1 LVLEG
6 GKLEKVTFV
15 GIPFYSLAEYQGM
28 GGAVQSLRD
37 AGIVQRLRSGK
48 VQVRDIGD
56 VECPRIDRDH
66 GPGNLRNYE
75 EFIEG
80 TRRVRDKL
88 LKEAD
93 GSALTFCLGGE
104 CTFTV
109 GSVAGLKK
117 VYPGKPGIVWMDAHG
132 DFNTPETTPSGFIG
146 GMPLA
151 IACGRGPR
159 LPEDLENARPLLEE
173 KRVVHVGSR
182 ALDPGEDEAIQSNV
196 SVFDAEEVRKK
207 GAREIARR
215 TAKVLDES
223 SDWIIAHLDV
233 DVLDPSIMPGVNFP
247 ESNGLTESDVLQIFR
262 ELRSTGKLRAIDL
275 TAYNPINDR
284 DGRGRSLLLDLAP
297 KLASP

>member
-1 LVLEG
+1 LER
-6 GKLEKVTFV
+6 VTFV
-15 GIPFYSLAEYQGM
+15 GIPFYSLAKYQGM

-48 VQVRDIGD
+48 AQVRDIGD
-56 VECPRIDRDH
+56 VECPRIDRDR

-93 GSALTFCLGGE
+93 GSGLTFCLGGE
-104 CTFTV
+104 CTFIV

-117 VYPGKPGIVWMDAHG
+117 VYGGRPGIVWMDAHG

-151 IACGRGPR
+151 LACGRGPR
-159 LPEDLENARPLLEE
+159 LPEDIESARPLLEVE
-173 KRVVHVGSR
+173 RVVHVGSR
-182 ALDPGEDEAIQSNV
+182 SFDPGEDEALQSSV
-196 SVFDAEEVRKK
+196 KVFDAGEVRKK
-207 GAREIARR
+207 GAREVARQA
-215 TAKVLDES
+215 AKVLDVS

-247 ESNGLTESDVLQIFR
+247 ESQGLTETDVLQIFR
-262 ELRSTGKLRAIDL
+262 ELKSKGRLRVVNL
-275 TAYNPINDR
+275 TAYNPLNDKN
-284 DGRGRSLLLDLAP
+284 GRGRSLLLDLAP
-297 KLASP
+297 KLVGR

>member
-1 LVLEG
+1 MDR
-6 GKLEKVTFV
+6 VTFV

-48 VQVRDIGD
+48 VHVRDIGD

-66 GPGNLRNYE
+66 GPWNLRNYE
-75 EFIEG
+75 EFVEG
-80 TRRVRDKL
+80 TRSVRDKL

-104 CTFTV
+104 CTFIV

-117 VYPGKPGIVWMDAHG
+117 VYGGKPGIVWMDAHG

-159 LPEDLENARPLLEE
+159 LSEDIESARPLLEE
-173 KRVVHVGSR
+173 KRVVHVGAR
-182 ALDPGEDEAIQSNV
+182 ALDPGEDEALRKSV
-196 SVFDAEEVRKK
+196 TVFDAEELRKK
-207 GAREIARR
+207 GARDVARQ
-215 TAKVLDES
+215 TAKVLDGS

-233 DVLDPSIMPGVNFP
+233 DVLDPLIMPGVNFP
-247 ESNGLTESDVLQIFR
+247 ESQGLTDNDVLQIFR
-262 ELRSTGKLRAIDL
+262 ELNSTGKLRVVEL
-275 TAYNPINDR
+275 TAYNPLNDR
-284 DGRGRSLLLDLAP
+284 DRRGRSLLLDLAP
-297 KLASP
+297 KLAST

>member
-1 LVLEG
+1 MDR
-6 GKLEKVTFV
+6 VTFV

-37 AGIVQRLRSGK
+37 AGIVQRLRSGN

-56 VECPRIDRDH
+56 VECPRIDSDH

-75 EFIEG
+75 EFIKG

-104 CTFTV
+104 CTFIV
-109 GSVAGLKK
+109 GSVAGLKNI
-117 VYPGKPGIVWMDAHG
+117 YSGKPGIVWMDAHG

-151 IACGRGPR
+151 LACGRGPR
-159 LPEDLENARPLLEE
+159 LSDDIESARPLLEE
-173 KRVVHVGSR
+173 ERVVHVGSR
-182 ALDPGEDEAIQSNV
+182 ALDAGEDEALRS
-196 SVFDAEEVRKK
+196 STTVFDAAVVRKK
-207 GAREIARR
+207 GAKEAARQAAR
-215 TAKVLDES
+215 ALNES
-223 SDWIIAHLDV
+223 SNWIIAHLDV

-247 ESNGLTESDVLQIFR
+247 ESQGLTETDILEIFG
-262 ELRSTGKLRAIDL
+262 ELRSTGKLRVVNL
-275 TAYNPINDR
+275 TAYNPLKDEHN
-284 DGRGRSLLLDLAP
+284 RGRSFLLDLTP
-297 KLASP
+297 KLTSP